1 MGAPPGQQPANMS
14 TLAPAR
20 ARCIRNQPGQPIP
33 GAIYGS
39 NLADESN
46 IEPARPKRCP
56 DPPLGATGSTHKC
69 YPTPL
74 RYIAGHD
81 VGSGVVPALVGLG
94 GTGERLIA
102 GISWRLSGRRRTG
115 CGGFASPGSAGS
127 PARFALRAGICVL
140 FYLLLTQG

>member
-20 ARCIRNQPGQPIP
+20 ARCIRNQTGQPIP

-46 IEPARPKRCP
+46 IEPARPKQYPIRTP
-56 DPPLGATGSTHKC
+56 DPPTSATGSTHKC

-74 RYIAGHD
+74 LYIAGHD
-81 VGSGVVPALVGLG
+81 VGEWG
-94 GTGERLIA
+94 
-102 GISWRLSGRRRTG
+102 W
-115 CGGFASPGSAGS
+115 F
-127 PARFALRAGICVL
+127 
-140 FYLLLTQG
+140 LL